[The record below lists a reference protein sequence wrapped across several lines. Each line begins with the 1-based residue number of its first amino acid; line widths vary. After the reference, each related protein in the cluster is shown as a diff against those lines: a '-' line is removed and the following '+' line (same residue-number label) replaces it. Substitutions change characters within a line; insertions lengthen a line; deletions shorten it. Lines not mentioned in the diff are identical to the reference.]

1 MIIATK
7 ALGFVVLKIY
17 WRGIKSTII
26 MKRRSF
32 VQSGSLAVTFSA
44 FTPLLNMINP
54 ATYQMKLLRRNVGIF
69 SEKGGTIGWLI
80 QPDGIVVI
88 DTQWKE
94 QSQHLLEEIQK
105 QQSGPVDLLI
115 NTHHHGDHTSGNIAY
130 KGIAKHI
137 LAHEN
142 SNINQRTSA
151 EKNNNVADQL
161 FPDLTYS
168 DRWQQS
174 IGDEIIDIQYLG
186 PAHTNGDSIIHFQ
199 NANVVHCGDLV
210 FNRRYPYIDK
220 SAGASIENWIEILQQ
235 MQSYYDNDALFIFGH
250 AREGY
255 DVTGNK
261 NDLAAFADYLK
272 ALLEFVSQEISSGK
286 SREQILTTTA
296 IPGAPQWIGD
306 GIERSLNAALEE
318 LLRE

>member
-1 MIIATK
+1 
-7 ALGFVVLKIY
+7 
-17 WRGIKSTII
+17 

-32 VQSGSLAVTFSA
+32 VLSGSLAVTFSA
-44 FTPLLNMINP
+44 FTPLMKMINP
-54 ATYQMKLLRRNVGIF
+54 AEYQMKLLRRNVGIF
-69 SEKGGTIGWLI
+69 NEKGGTIGWLI

-94 QSQHLLEEIQK
+94 QSEHLISEIRK
-105 QQSGPVDLLI
+105 QDDGLVQLLI

-137 LAHEN
+137 LAHAN
-142 SNINQRTSA
+142 SKANQETVA
-151 EKNNNVADQL
+151 KKNNNAADQL
-161 FPDLTYS
+161 FPDLTYT

-199 NANVVHCGDLV
+199 NANIVHCGDLV

-220 SAGASIENWIEILQQ
+220 TAGASIENWIEILQQ
-235 MQSYYDNDALFIFGH
+235 LQAYYDNEAIFIFGH
-250 AREGY
+250 TREGY
-255 DVTGNK
+255 EVTGNK
-261 NDLAAFADYLK
+261 SDLSAFADYLT
-272 ALLEFVSQEISSGK
+272 ALMEFVSAEIRSGK
-286 SREQILTTTA
+286 SKDQILLA
-296 IPGAPQWIGD
+296 KEIPGAPQWIGD

-318 LLRE
+318 LGM

>member
-1 MIIATK
+1 
-7 ALGFVVLKIY
+7 
-17 WRGIKSTII
+17 

-32 VQSGSLAVTFSA
+32 VLSGSLAVTFSA
-44 FTPLLNMINP
+44 FTPLMKMINP
-54 ATYQMKLLRRNVGIF
+54 AEYQMKLLRRNVGIF
-69 SEKGGTIGWLI
+69 NEKGGTIGWLI

-94 QSQHLLEEIQK
+94 QSEHLISEIRK
-105 QQSGPVDLLI
+105 QDDGLVQLLI

-137 LAHEN
+137 LAHAN
-142 SNINQRTSA
+142 SKANQETVA
-151 EKNNNVADQL
+151 KKNNNAADQL
-161 FPDLTYS
+161 FPDLTYT

-199 NANVVHCGDLV
+199 NANIVHCGDLV

-220 SAGASIENWIEILQQ
+220 TAGASIENWIEILQQ
-235 MQSYYDNDALFIFGH
+235 LQAYYDNEAIFIFGH
-250 AREGY
+250 TREGY
-255 DVTGNK
+255 EVTGNK
-261 NDLAAFADYLK
+261 SDLAAFADYLT
-272 ALLEFVSQEISSGK
+272 ALMEFVSAEIRSGK
-286 SREQILTTTA
+286 SKDQILLA
-296 IPGAPQWIGD
+296 KEIPGAPQWIGD

-318 LLRE
+318 LGM

>member
-1 MIIATK
+1 MFHFSLFLPCWLLVIDVWK
-7 ALGFVVLKIY
+7 ALYPDNPFFTWLLSC
-17 WRGIKSTII
+17 STWLSESRSTVSYTHLDVY
-26 MKRRSF
+26 KR
-32 VQSGSLAVTFSA
+32 Q
-44 FTPLLNMINP
+44 
-54 ATYQMKLLRRNVGIF
+54 
-69 SEKGGTIGWLI
+69 
-80 QPDGIVVI
+80 
-88 DTQWKE
+88 
-94 QSQHLLEEIQK
+94 
-105 QQSGPVDLLI
+105 
-115 NTHHHGDHTSGNIAY
+115 
-130 KGIAKHI
+130 GIAKHI

-261 NDLAAFADYLK
+261 NDLAAFGDYLT
-272 ALLEFVSQEISSGK
+272 ALLEFVSKEISSGK

-318 LLRE
+318 IVRE